1 MKKLIGRS
9 SKKIRNKER
18 LTEQTTL
25 KKNEPL
31 SADLNENIE
40 RITTLMGDSIDLHI
54 QRFQSG
60 NGVEL
65 ALIYMEGMVDQ
76 HILTHSITSALMD
89 LKMIEVPDDIKAVDY
104 FTESVLST
112 SKTMRLNKWN
122 DTVSVLLSGDAVILI
137 QGSDQGIGCYCKG
150 GKTRDITEPSSE
162 LVVRGPK
169 DSFTESLRTNTSLI
183 RQRIRNPAL
192 RIKSMHIGEVT
203 KTEINILYLD
213 GIAKESLI
221 KELKD
226 RLSKIKID
234 GVLESGYLEEFIQDQ
249 TFTPFPQ
256 VMNTERPDVVTGNLL
271 EGRIAVLVEG
281 TPFGLILPVSFFQFF
296 TSPEDYYLRA
306 DIATFLRLLRIFV
319 FFVSLLAPSLYIAIT
334 TFHQEMI
341 PTVLLLG
348 LAAQQEGVPFPAF
361 VEAMIMEITFEILR
375 EAGIRMPRAIGQAI
389 SIVGAVILGEAAV
402 QAGLVSPVMVIVVA
416 LTAISSFA
424 TPRFNI
430 AISARLIRFVLMIS
444 AATFGFYGIT
454 IVLIMMIAHLS
465 SLRSLGI
472 PYLTSVAPF
481 NASDQKD
488 TFIRFPL
495 WSMMTRPHET
505 SQKSALERNSADE

>member
-1 MKKLIGRS
+1 MGGS
-9 SKKIRNKER
+9 S
-18 LTEQTTL
+18 
-25 KKNEPL
+25 
-31 SADLNENIE
+31 
-40 RITTLMGDSIDLHI
+40 DLHI
-54 QRFQSG
+54 QRFRSG

-65 ALIYMEGMVDQ
+65 ALLYIEGMVDQ
-76 HILTHSITSALMD
+76 HILIHSVTSSLMD
-89 LKMIEVPDDIKAVDY
+89 LKMVEVPEDVNPIDY
-104 FTESVLST
+104 FSESVLST
-112 SKTMRLNKWN
+112 SKTTKLHNWN
-122 DTVSVLLSGDAVILI
+122 DTVSLLLSGDAVILV
-137 QGSDQGIGCYCKG
+137 QGSDQSIGCYCKG
-150 GKTRDITEPSSE
+150 GQTRTITEPSSE

-169 DSFTESLRTNTSLI
+169 DSFTESLVTNTSLI
-183 RQRIRNPAL
+183 RQRIKNPAL
-192 RIKSMHIGEVT
+192 RVKSMHIGEVT
-203 KTEINILYLD
+203 KTEIKILYLE
-213 GIAKESLI
+213 GIAKQGHV
-221 KELKD
+221 KELED
-226 RLSKIKID
+226 RLSRIEID
-234 GVLESGYLEEFIQDQ
+234 GILESGYLEEFIQDQ

-256 VMNTERPDVVTGNLL
+256 VINTERPDVVSGNLL

-281 TPFGLILPVSFFQFF
+281 TPFGLVLPVSFFQFF
-296 TSPEDYYLRA
+296 TSPEDYYLRS
-306 DIATFLRLLRIFV
+306 DIATFLRLLRILV
-319 FFVSLLAPSLYIAIT
+319 FFVSLMAPSIYIAVT

-361 VEAMIMEITFEILR
+361 IEAMIMEITFEILR

-454 IVLIMMIAHLS
+454 IVLIMMIAHLC

-495 WSMMTRPHET
+495 WSMKKRPHET
-505 SQKSALERNSADE
+505 PQPNALERQAADE